1 MSLSNAL
8 EANRAILKGP
18 RCTVCTLMASLSSD
32 DLAALEAAMADTA
45 YTSAAI
51 SRALKAEGHQIAP
64 ITVGRHRKK
73 DCRG

>member
-1 MSLSNAL
+1 MTLSSAL
-8 EANRAILKGP
+8 EAYKGTLKGP
-18 RCTVCTLMASLSSD
+18 RCTVCTLLNDLSSD
-32 DLAALEAAMADTA
+32 DLAALEAAMADPA
-45 YTSAAI
+45 FTSAAI